1 MRLVATVFIAIA
13 PVLALMYFTNMGE
26 WAGFLVGL
34 LALAAAWYGGEHYVF
49 RQVRALNDAS
59 RKLTAGDF
67 TSRTGQAD
75 SKGELGELARTFDG
89 MAERLQQR
97 MQESQQAEKT
107 LLNRALQQTAVAA
120 LGQFALVSSDLN
132 ALINQAL
139 ILVSQTLDVE
149 FCEVLELLPDKTG
162 LILRAGSGW
171 KNGSVGSVIVGVER
185 DSQPGYT
192 LGSGEP
198 VVVEDFKNETRFK
211 PTPFLAEHGVVS
223 GVTVAIST
231 SQASFGVFGAHSSRP
246 RIFTG
251 EEVHFLL
258 AVANVLGM
266 AVERNRAEAN
276 LQKLA
281 VFTQLN
287 PNPAMELAEDGTITY
302 FNDAALKLALSVGG
316 NHPRDILPPDVVDIV
331 RECLAANLSR
341 PRMETKMD
349 KRTFSWL
356 FHPVTANRVVHCY
369 VEDITDRLSLEE
381 QFRQSQKMESIGQL
395 ASGVAHDFN
404 NMLTIIQGH
413 AGILMARP
421 DLHPKMFESAQAVF
435 FASERAAGLTR
446 QLLMFSRKN
455 VMQIRPLDLREV
467 VGSVTKML
475 KRLLGEIVTLEFT
488 PPAELPMVNADSGML
503 EQVLMNLCV
512 NARDAMPKGGTLAIS
527 LGPVQINDDY
537 AQGHPEARL
546 GQFVC
551 LRVAD
556 TGTGMDSATMIRIF
570 EPFFTTKDIGKG
582 TGLGLATCYGIVKQ
596 HGGWIEVSSEVG
608 KGSKF
613 SVFLPAGGKTAGAVE
628 TDSDP
633 AAFVRGGSETILI
646 VEDEPV
652 LRDMARVILE
662 ECGYKILEAG
672 NGKEALNVWEA
683 NRDKIELILT
693 DMVMPE
699 GVSGVELAE
708 KLLAEQPGLKVVFT
722 SGYTVDEMNT
732 TFFEKNNTR
741 FLQKPYKRTSLA
753 HAVRDAL
760 DGVATR
766 QAIAQAASANTRT
779 GAQN

>member
-1 MRLVATVFIAIA
+1 
-13 PVLALMYFTNMGE
+13 
-26 WAGFLVGL
+26 
-34 LALAAAWYGGEHYVF
+34 
-49 RQVRALNDAS
+49 VRAINDAS
-59 RKLTAGDF
+59 RKLAAGDF

-75 SKGELGELARTFDG
+75 TKGELGELARTFDG
-89 MAERLQQR
+89 MAERLEQR
-97 MQESQQAEKT
+97 MHESQQAEKT

-149 FCEVLELLPDKTG
+149 FCEVLELLPDKNG
-162 LILRAGSGW
+162 LVLRAGSGW

-198 VVVEDFKNETRFK
+198 VVVEDFKNEKRFK

-231 SQASFGVFGAHSSRP
+231 SQVPFGVFGVHSSRP

-266 AVERNRAEAN
+266 VVERNRTEAN

-287 PNPAMELAEDGTITY
+287 PNPAMELAENGTVTY

-369 VEDITDRLSLEE
+369 VEDITDRLNLEE

-503 EQVLMNLCV
+503 EQVIMNLCV
-512 NARDAMPKGGTLAIS
+512 NARDAMPKGGTLTIS

-556 TGTGMDSATMIRIF
+556 TGTGMDSATLIRIF
-570 EPFFTTKDIGKG
+570 EPFFTTKDVGKG
-582 TGLGLATCYGIVKQ
+582 TGLGLATVYGIVKQ

-633 AAFVRGGSETILI
+633 AAFVRGGNETILI

-662 ECGYKILEAG
+662 ECGYRILEAG

-708 KLLAEQPGLKVVFT
+708 KLLAQQPGLKVVFT

-732 TFFEKNNTR
+732 TFFEKNDTR

-760 DGVATR
+760 DGVTTR
-766 QAIAQAASANTRT
+766 QAVAQAASADTRT

>member
-331 RECLAANLSR
+331 RECLAANQSR